1 MERYYPDLVVPF
13 PEKEEVWY
21 GYRPCSPDGLPYIGQ
36 VPEISNLYVGTGH
49 GMMGMSL
56 GPATGKLLAEQI
68 LGLHKSIDDSLFKVA
83 RF

>member
-1 MERYYPDLVVPF
+1 MGRYYPELEIPF
-13 PEKEEVWY
+13 PEKKDVWY
-21 GYRPCSPDGLPYIGQ
+21 GYRPCSPDGLPYIGA
-36 VPEISNLYVGTGH
+36 VPTYNNLYIGTGH

-68 LGLHKSIDDSLFKVA
+68 LGLETSIDDSMFKVD